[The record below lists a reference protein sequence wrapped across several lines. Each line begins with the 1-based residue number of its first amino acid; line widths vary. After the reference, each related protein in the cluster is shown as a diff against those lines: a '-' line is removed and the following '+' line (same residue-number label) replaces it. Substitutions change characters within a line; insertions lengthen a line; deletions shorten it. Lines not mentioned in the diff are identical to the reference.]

1 MFFRIG
7 NFYFTFTTITVHQSI
22 TFEKNTLMSKIRL
35 TKEFTF
41 EMAHI
46 LEGYDGPC
54 RNVHGHSYRLK
65 VTVIGSPIS
74 DNSNPKLG
82 MVMDFGQLKMIVK
95 TQVVDRFDHV
105 LLVKSDSELL
115 KHCNM
120 LSLGKI
126 EPVDYQ
132 PTCENLLLHIAE
144 LIAHKL
150 PINIKLHSLKLHETA
165 TSYAEWFAS
174 DNE

>member
-1 MFFRIG
+1 MPR
-7 NFYFTFTTITVHQSI
+7 
-22 TFEKNTLMSKIRL
+22 IRL

-54 RNVHGHSYRLK
+54 RNVHGHSYRLS
-65 VTVIGSPIS
+65 VTILGSPIN
-74 DNSNPKLG
+74 DKTHPKYG
-82 MVMDFGQLKMIVK
+82 MVLDFGQLKSIVK
-95 TQVVDRFDHV
+95 TKVVDRFDHV

-115 KHCNM
+115 KQCNL

-132 PTCENLLLHIAE
+132 PTCENLLSHIAQIISQE
-144 LIAHKL
+144 LPKEV
-150 PINIKLHSLKLHETA
+150 KLHHLKLHETA
-165 TSYAEWFAS
+165 TSYAEWYAE
-174 DNE
+174 DNG

>member
-1 MFFRIG
+1 
-7 NFYFTFTTITVHQSI
+7 
-22 TFEKNTLMSKIRL
+22 MSKIRL

-41 EMAHI
+41 EMAHV

-65 VTVIGSPIS
+65 VTVIGSPIT
-74 DNSNPKLG
+74 DIANPKLG
-82 MVMDFGQLKMIVK
+82 MVMDFGQLKTIVK
-95 TQVVDRFDHV
+95 KRVVDRFDHV

-115 KHCNM
+115 KQCNL

-132 PTCENLLLHIAE
+132 PTCENLLIHIAE
-144 LIAHKL
+144 LISSEL
-150 PINIKLHSLKLHETA
+150 PSEIKLHSLKLHETA
-165 TSYAEWFAS
+165 TSFAEW
-174 DNE
+174 

>member
-1 MFFRIG
+1 M
-7 NFYFTFTTITVHQSI
+7 SI
-22 TFEKNTLMSKIRL
+22 IRL

-54 RNVHGHSYRLK
+54 KNVHGHSYRLL
-65 VTVIGSPIS
+65 VTVIGAP
-74 DNSNPKLG
+74 NLAKEHPKYG
-82 MVMDFGQLKMIVK
+82 MVMDFGQLKTIVK
-95 TQVVDRFDHV
+95 TKVIDRFDHV
-105 LLVKSDSELL
+105 LLIKSDSELL
-115 KHCNM
+115 KQCNI

-132 PTCENLLLHIAE
+132 PTCENLLTHIAQIISNE
-144 LIAHKL
+144 L
-150 PINIKLHSLKLHETA
+150 PQEVKLHNLKLHETG
-165 TSYAEWFAS
+165 TSYAEWYAS

>member
-1 MFFRIG
+1 MP
-7 NFYFTFTTITVHQSI
+7 
-22 TFEKNTLMSKIRL
+22 KIRL

-54 RNVHGHSYRLK
+54 RNVHGHSYRLL
-65 VTVIGSPIS
+65 VTVIGSPNT
-74 DNSNPKLG
+74 DAADPKLG
-82 MVMDFGQLKMIVK
+82 MVMDFGQLKKIVRTK
-95 TQVVDRFDHV
+95 IVDRFDHV

-115 KHCNM
+115 KQCNM

-132 PTCENLLLHIAE
+132 PTCENLLIHIADLISVE
-144 LIAHKL
+144 LPK
-150 PINIKLHSLKLHETA
+150 NIKLHSLKLHETA

>member
-1 MFFRIG
+1 
-7 NFYFTFTTITVHQSI
+7 
-22 TFEKNTLMSKIRL
+22 MSRIRL

-41 EMAHI
+41 EMAHV

-65 VTVIGSPIS
+65 VTVIGSPIN
-74 DNSNPKLG
+74 DITNPKLG
-82 MVMDFGQLKMIVK
+82 MVMDFGQLKSIVK
-95 TQVVDRFDHV
+95 QKVVDRFDHV

-115 KHCNM
+115 KQCNL

-132 PTCENLLLHIAE
+132 PTCENLLIHIADLISSE
-144 LIAHKL
+144 L
-150 PINIKLHSLKLHETA
+150 PSEIKLHSLKLHETA
-165 TSYAEWFAS
+165 TSFAEWFAS
-174 DNE
+174 DNN

>member
-1 MFFRIG
+1 
-7 NFYFTFTTITVHQSI
+7 
-22 TFEKNTLMSKIRL
+22 MSKIRL

-41 EMAHI
+41 EMAHV

-74 DNSNPKLG
+74 DTSNPKLG
-82 MVMDFGQLKMIVK
+82 MVMDFGQLKKIVK
-95 TQVVDRFDHV
+95 AQVVDRFDHV

-115 KHCNM
+115 KQCHL

-126 EPVDYQ
+126 EPVNYQ
-132 PTCENLLLHIAE
+132 PTCENLLVHIAE
-144 LIAHKL
+144 LISSEL
-150 PINIKLHSLKLHETA
+150 PSNIMLHSLKLHETA
-165 TSYAEWFAS
+165 TSYAEWYAS
-174 DNE
+174 DNEEGLM